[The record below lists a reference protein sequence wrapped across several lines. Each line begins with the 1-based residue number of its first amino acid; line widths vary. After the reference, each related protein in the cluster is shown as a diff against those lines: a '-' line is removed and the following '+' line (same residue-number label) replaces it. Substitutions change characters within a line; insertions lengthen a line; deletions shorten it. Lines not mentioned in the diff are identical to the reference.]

1 MTDLQNPFSGRN
13 QSMREVTEDKNKQS
27 LALLLG
33 VCRSVKRTLLS
44 LQQSVPNS
52 SMPALWQSKL
62 DAARKEFLTFTQQIG
77 MPRADAETAL
87 ARELG
92 EPQGTSNGDGANR

>member
-1 MTDLQNPFSGRN
+1 MTDLQNPFSGRI
-13 QSMREVTEDKNKQS
+13 QSMRELTEDKNKQS
-27 LALLLG
+27 LTLLLG
-33 VCRSVKRTLLS
+33 VCRSAKRTLSS

-62 DAARKEFLTFTQQIG
+62 DAARKEFLAFAQQAG
-77 MPRADAETAL
+77 MTRADAEAAL

-92 EPQGTSNGDGANR
+92 ESIE

>member
-1 MTDLQNPFSGRN
+1 MTDLQNPFSGRL
-13 QSMREVTEDKNKQS
+13 QSMRELTEDKNKQS

-33 VCRSVKRTLLS
+33 VCRTAKRTLLS

-62 DAARKEFLTFTQQIG
+62 DAARKEFLAFAQKVG
-77 MPRADAETAL
+77 MTRGDAETTL

-92 EPQGTSNGDGANR
+92 EPVA